1 MTFKDFLKETAT
13 DTGCVANVPMIA
25 IPGPIVRKF
34 PKKKKKPKN
43 S

>member
-13 DTGCVANVPMIA
+13 STSCVANVPMIA
-25 IPGPIVRKF
+25 FSGPIVRNF